1 MPRSTQLQAAGVRT
15 KVGTW
20 ALSEAEAAMIELSAD
35 RDEKWEASLAGKEQW
50 LHKPL
55 QPPGLLRSGKASS
68 TAGRRTGSTFTFW
81 LASLLE
87 CSEEACSVAQIGGRR
102 HIKSGR
108 ASIMG
113 WHVSN
118 LPTY

>member
-1 MPRSTQLQAAGVRT
+1 MPEGRAQAGTELGHTAADILWAQLSTVRCIFSQAAGVRT

-55 QPPGLLRSGKASS
+55 QPPGLLRSGTHHTHHFSS
-68 TAGRRTGSTFTFW
+68 WTETDRTLGKPG
-81 LASLLE
+81 LL
-87 CSEEACSVAQIGGRR
+87 R
-102 HIKSGR
+102 
-108 ASIMG
+108 
-113 WHVSN
+113 
-118 LPTY
+118 L

>member
-55 QPPGLLRSGKASS
+55 QPPGLLRSG
-68 TAGRRTGSTFTFW
+68 T
-81 LASLLE
+81 
-87 CSEEACSVAQIGGRR
+87 
-102 HIKSGR
+102 
-108 ASIMG
+108 
-113 WHVSN
+113 WHV
-118 LPTY
+118 LFLLLL